1 MAATSS
7 FAGSLLHL
15 RCNGSVRC
23 PRAGG
28 SWSTGGGRSLK
39 IRSSP
44 LLLFPLFPERGRRRP
59 ATAIPAADTYYD
71 DDGENSDGGD
81 GETER
86 RRAAPASTGEAARR
100 LYVGNLPYSMTPS
113 NLSDVFSEA
122 GTVTSV
128 EVVYDRVTDRS
139 RGFAFVTLASADEAW
154 AAIRMF
160 DGSQLGG
167 RTVKVNFPEVPRGGE
182 REVMGPRLR
191 EARRGFVDSPH
202 KLYAGNLS
210 WVVSSDALRAAFAGC
225 AGLLSAKVVYE
236 RDTARSR
243 GYGFVSFASAED
255 AQSALSAMDGVELEG
270 RPLRLNVAMNN
281 GSARAGG
288 GSSGELEAAGTPDG
302 ATVVSP

>member
-1 MAATSS
+1 
-7 FAGSLLHL
+7 
-15 RCNGSVRC
+15 
-23 PRAGG
+23 
-28 SWSTGGGRSLK
+28 
-39 IRSSP
+39 
-44 LLLFPLFPERGRRRP
+44 
-59 ATAIPAADTYYD
+59 
-71 DDGENSDGGD
+71 
-81 GETER
+81 
-86 RRAAPASTGEAARR
+86 
-100 LYVGNLPYSMTPS
+100 MTPS

-160 DGSQLGG
+160 DGSVTTGG

-288 GSSGELEAAGTPDG
+288 GSSGELEAAGTPT
-302 ATVVSP
+302 APP